1 MRSSRQPTPH
11 PPAGATAGFFS
22 GLLRVLDNENE
33 LATFERC
40 FGFRP
45 SLDLGEK
52 VNTHDQHVPADPE
65 AMAAARVAFRAS
77 CDAVNE
83 RFRARVPPS
92 WGMDHDAVV

>member
-1 MRSSRQPTPH
+1 M
-11 PPAGATAGFFS
+11 
-22 GLLRVLDNENE
+22 LDNENE